1 ISLIRKRIR
10 NPNLWVESFTIG
22 KVSQTDIRIMYIN
35 GIANEEIVEEVR
47 QRLNKIDIDQILD
60 ASFLQQFIQDKVF
73 TSFPTIYYTERPD
86 VVTANLMEGRV
97 AIFVDGSPFAL
108 TVPALF
114 LEFFQSVDDYY
125 ARFDIIIF
133 LRFLRIALFFIAMI

>member
-1 ISLIRKRIR
+1 SALITSTQGGEQRSITEPQKEVSIFGPKDSFTESIVTNISLIRKRIR

-97 AIFVDGSPFAL
+97 AIFVDGSPF
-108 TVPALF
+108 
-114 LEFFQSVDDYY
+114 
-125 ARFDIIIF
+125 
-133 LRFLRIALFFIAMI
+133 

>member
-97 AIFVDGSPFAL
+97 AIFVDGSRSEEHTSEL
-108 TVPALF
+108 
-114 LEFFQSVDDYY
+114 QSRENLVCRLLLDKKN
-125 ARFDIIIF
+125 
-133 LRFLRIALFFIAMI
+133 MSCSS